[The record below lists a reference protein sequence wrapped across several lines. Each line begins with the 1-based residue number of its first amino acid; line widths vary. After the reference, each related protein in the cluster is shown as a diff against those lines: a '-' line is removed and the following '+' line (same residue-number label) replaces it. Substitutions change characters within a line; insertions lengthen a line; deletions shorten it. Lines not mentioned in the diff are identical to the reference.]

1 MFVAGLSPWIA
12 VLAGLVPGVLVA
24 VLAVR
29 SYQRKLNELAMRME
43 ALHRA
48 REQTNELLLT
58 ARRQADM
65 LSKELEH
72 VRRQIAQR
80 GAAAM
85 PNPVLPLPP
94 APAEGEGG
102 KTGSFGDTVVN
113 PLQKDSGFAD
123 TLAVPRRL

>member
-29 SYQRKLNELAMRME
+29 SYQRKLHDLAGRMDT
-43 ALHRA
+43 LHRA

-65 LSKELEH
+65 LSKELDH
-72 VRRQIAQR
+72 VRRQIVQR
-80 GAAAM
+80 GGAAM

-94 APAEGEGG
+94 AAEGEGG
-102 KTGSFGDTVVN
+102 KPSGFGDTVVN
-113 PLQKDSGFAD
+113 PVQKDSGFAD